1 MTRVEGVGKNSGI
14 SGFGIMLLLKKAEV
28 EVFLFCLISLESV
41 DYIIPCFILRGP
53 AAVSDSSQ
61 AD

>member
-1 MTRVEGVGKNSGI
+1 M
-14 SGFGIMLLLKKAEV
+14 GFLAWDYVVVKKAEV
-28 EVFLFCLISLESV
+28 EVVLFCLISLESG
-41 DYIIPCFILRGP
+41 DCIIPCFILRGP

>member
-1 MTRVEGVGKNSGI
+1 MLKVLEKNWD
-14 SGFGIMLLLKKAEV
+14 FWLWDYVVVKKAEV

>member
-1 MTRVEGVGKNSGI
+1 
-14 SGFGIMLLLKKAEV
+14 MLKVLEKKQWDFWLWGCVVKKAEV
-28 EVFLFCLISLESV
+28 EVVLFCLISLESG

>member
-1 MTRVEGVGKNSGI
+1 MTRVEGVGKKQWD
-14 SGFGIMLLLKKAEV
+14 LWLWDYVVVKKAEV
-28 EVFLFCLISLESV
+28 EVVLFCLISLESG